1 MRRVSSNS
9 PTSTKKINW
18 TPPRGDENSP
28 THRSPSSAPRPQS
41 SPEDRR
47 RSSSLRTV
55 SGGSRGAPIT
65 QNETSSTRPTWATA
79 PAPTSFELGA
89 PVQFSAPAP
98 ARNKRKAEPKPK
110 RAIRS
115 KADASSA
122 TTAERRVK
130 IVAQLATQKMKGVLG
145 FKRARIAEPEPERAP
160 LPTPETEEDELDDD
174 EDNLWLPSPG
184 QAAALESPVVPRR
197 TAKLPKP
204 TTARSVQVDNEKRER
219 NLQQRRNK
227 ESGAHKAID
236 EKKLANFR
244 AGKIYSFA
252 PNHRRYNESTNMD
265 ASLRLKWDVW
275 GTQEHRYQ
283 LERELYAQMTE
294 LERRMISTRRT
305 KEGNPHRDLPK
316 AVRALWYQNYTDLV
330 GHVRSADDACHRCV
344 IGGNV
349 CGQPELPK
357 GNKGT
362 DKEGNAKKYPS
373 CILCSCS
380 KGVCDCWKL
389 YKGGGRKYKGVF
401 DFQVYLDR
409 VTDPDTWPQFPVQ
422 NLAAL
427 PPAFDDPLG
436 WLMAHNE
443 GKSAGRTSTK
453 RTAEDDLETQPPK
466 KRASVEPEAESSK
479 MGALHRVG
487 SMASLTGHSVISKAA
502 QGIKNVRGK
511 GKASKGKQ

>member
-28 THRSPSSAPRPQS
+28 TRPSPSSAPRLQS

-47 RSSSLRTV
+47 RSTSLRTV
-55 SGGSRGAPIT
+55 SGGARGAPT
-65 QNETSSTRPTWATA
+65 AQNETSSTHPTWATA
-79 PAPTSFELGA
+79 PASASFEPFGA

-110 RAIRS
+110 RVTRR
-115 KADASSA
+115 KPDA
-122 TTAERRVK
+122 TTGERRVK
-130 IVAQLATQKMKGVLG
+130 IVVKLATQKVKGVLG
-145 FKRARIAEPEPERAP
+145 FKRARTAEPEPERAP
-160 LPTPETEEDELDDD
+160 LPTPESEEDELDDD
-174 EDNLWLPSPG
+174 EDDLWLPGPV
-184 QAAALESPVVPRR
+184 QTAALESPVAPRR
-197 TAKLPKP
+197 TAKLPKTK
-204 TTARSVQVDNEKRER
+204 TTSSAQVSNANRER
-219 NLQQRRNK
+219 TLQARRNK

-244 AGKIYSFA
+244 AGKIYCFA
-252 PNHRRYNESTNMD
+252 PNHPRYDEATNMD
-265 ASLRLKWDVW
+265 ASLRTKWDVW

-283 LERELYAQMTE
+283 LERELYARMTD

-344 IGGNV
+344 IGGLV

-357 GNKGT
+357 GIKGT
-362 DKEGNAKKYPS
+362 DKDGNAKKYPS

-389 YKGGGRKYKGVF
+389 YKGGNRKPKGVF

-409 VTDPDTWPQFPVQ
+409 LTDADAWPQVPVQ
-422 NLAAL
+422 DLEAL

-443 GKSAGRTSTK
+443 GKGAGRKK
-453 RTAEDDLETQPPK
+453 RAAEDELEQPRK

-479 MGALHRVG
+479 MGALRRVG
-487 SMASLTGHSVISKAA
+487 SMASLTGQSVISKAA